1 MKKTVTAAALLCLA
15 ASLTAPAH
23 AADPCEM
30 VMCMWGKVTGNSG
43 GDDCKGPEKAFFDKV
58 KKKKGK
64 FSPSET
70 ADARKEMLMGCK
82 GADPLSIAEIIS
94 KFGRMN

>member
-1 MKKTVTAAALLCLA
+1 MKKTVLAA
-15 ASLTAPAH
+15 ASLCLLVTAVSPTY

-82 GADPLSIAEIIS
+82 GADPSSIAEIIS
-94 KFGRMN
+94 KFGRSS